1 MLYRSINF
9 WLLDFDCKSTGLH
22 KCMVR
27 QNDTGKN
34 ATKRGTGD
42 SLLREQSKAATKRWS
57 HDLEPRNYVVAIVF
71 VHWLFRDDGLVCCPF
86 QSHPYFMIFVQH
98 MTMIF
103 SPVVPHRF

>member
-42 SLLREQSKAATKRWS
+42 SLLREQSKAATKR
-57 HDLEPRNYVVAIVF
+57 
-71 VHWLFRDDGLVCCPF
+71 
-86 QSHPYFMIFVQH
+86 
-98 MTMIF
+98 
-103 SPVVPHRF
+103 